1 MNQRI
6 TIFTG
11 HYGSGK
17 TSIAAQYAK
26 NHARAGER
34 VAICDLDIVN
44 PYFRTADRRAELEAE
59 GVRVVASR
67 FSGGTV
73 DVPSLPGELGAAILG
88 SDERIVLDVGGD
100 DRGALALGRYA
111 DALRETG
118 DYENLFVVNFFRPRS
133 QTPEDAL
140 SLLREV
146 EAASGLPVT
155 ALVHN
160 SNLGL
165 STTAAHVRGAMERMD
180 TLSRLTGLP
189 VAFCAAQINLSG
201 ELDQQI
207 EHPLW
212 LMQEAPD
219 RCWRNTRAVE

>member
-17 TSIAAQYAK
+17 TSISAQYAK
-26 NHARAGER
+26 NLARAGER
-34 VAICDLDIVN
+34 VIICDLDIVN

-73 DVPSLPGELGAAILG
+73 DVPSLPGELGAAIRG
-88 SDERIVLDVGGD
+88 GEERVVLDVGGD

-111 DALRETG
+111 GELVRTG
-118 DYENLFVVNFFRPRS
+118 AYENLFVVNFFRPRS

-140 SLLREV
+140 VLMREV
-146 EAASGLPVT
+146 EAASGVRAT
-155 ALVHN
+155 ALAHN
-160 SNLGL
+160 SNLG
-165 STTAAHVRGAMERMD
+165 SVTTAAHIRGALERME

-189 VAFCAAQINLSG
+189 IAFTAARRQLQG
-201 ELDQQI
+201 ELTGTIPNPLWMDEDQQ
-207 EHPLW
+207 LKRW
-212 LMQEAPD
+212 LGG
-219 RCWRNTRAVE
+219 RAIV

>member
-1 MNQRI
+1 MSQRI

-17 TSIAAQYAK
+17 TSISAQYAK
-26 NHARAGER
+26 NLARAGER

-59 GVRVVASR
+59 GIRVVASR

-73 DVPSLPGELGAAILG
+73 DVPSLPGELGAVIRG
-88 SDERIVLDVGGD
+88 GEERVVLDVGGD

-111 DALRETG
+111 GELLRMGE
-118 DYENLFVVNFFRPRS
+118 YENLFVVNFFRPRS

-140 SLLREV
+140 LLLHEV

-165 STTAAHVRGAMERMD
+165 STTAAHIRGAMERMD
-180 TLSRLTGLP
+180 VLSQITKLP
-189 VAFCAAQINLSG
+189 VAFTAVQAALGG
-201 ELDQQI
+201 EPELQAVQ
-207 EHPLW
+207 PLW
-212 LMQEAPD
+212 LMQESPD
-219 RCWRNTRAVE
+219 RCWRNARAVV

>member
-17 TSIAAQYAK
+17 TSISAQYAK
-26 NHARAGER
+26 NLARAGER

-111 DALRETG
+111 GELLRMG
-118 DYENLFVVNFFRPRS
+118 GYENLFVVNFFRPRS

-165 STTAAHVRGAMERMD
+165 STTAAHIRGAMERMD
-180 TLSRLTGLP
+180 ALSWMAGLP
-189 VAFCAAQINLSG
+189 VAFTAAQISLSG
-201 ELDQQI
+201 EPDLQAV
-207 EHPLW
+207 HPLW
-212 LMQEAPD
+212 LMQESPD
-219 RCWRNTRAVE
+219 RCWRNTRAAV